1 MKKLLFCA
9 LAGAIGF
16 AGAKAYEHSQK
27 SSTEDLLLR
36 NVEALSNS
44 PEEGVKI
51 GTCYFS
57 AWPDTTD
64 EESVWVLECERGTT
78 MNKIFPCGSEHSI
91 IRQSSGSCIKK

>member
-36 NVEALSNS
+36 NVEALS
-44 PEEGVKI
+44 EG
-51 GTCYFS
+51 
-57 AWPDTTD
+57 
-64 EESVWVLECERGTT
+64 EESTSCPGGHTQYKVDKPWPWSDRSRFNFCTGTDCVERQGY
-78 MNKIFPCGSEHSI
+78 NPEGDC
-91 IRQSSGSCIKK
+91 